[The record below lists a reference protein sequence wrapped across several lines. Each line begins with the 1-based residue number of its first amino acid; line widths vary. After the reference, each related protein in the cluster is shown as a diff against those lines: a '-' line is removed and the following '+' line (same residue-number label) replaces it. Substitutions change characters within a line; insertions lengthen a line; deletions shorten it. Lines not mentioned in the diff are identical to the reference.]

1 MSSSA
6 NKGLSSFKD
15 YKLEESKG
23 YNGYG
28 SGLDSPEV
36 QDLIKLRSNIKN
48 RDEQDQLLCKT
59 CDLLSFLD
67 MKQCQYINPND
78 LQSLMSPS
86 QSKSDPKYSKGVV
99 NFMSMASSKNGC
111 EEQFNE

>member
-1 MSSSA
+1 
-6 NKGLSSFKD
+6 
-15 YKLEESKG
+15 
-23 YNGYG
+23 
-28 SGLDSPEV
+28 
-36 QDLIKLRSNIKN
+36 
-48 RDEQDQLLCKT
+48 
-59 CDLLSFLD
+59 
-67 MKQCQYINPND
+67 MKRCQYINPND